1 MMRNNTG
8 SFWRRNRLVL
18 GAAVAMAALL
28 LFSSGM
34 MRKGVVPVHSE
45 TVVRQ
50 PIASVIS
57 TNGKVEPLK
66 NFEAHAPAPATV
78 KHVFAKPADHVK
90 AGQLLLQLD
99 DAQAR
104 SSAAR
109 ALAQVRAAEADVHAV
124 QTGGTQEEVL
134 TTRSELSKVQVERD
148 TAQRNLQ
155 TIQRLQQNGAAAP
168 AEVEEARQR
177 LASADAQIQL
187 LQSKLSKRF
196 STPEIEK
203 VQANLAQAHAAY
215 AAAQDL
221 LRNSNIRA
229 PFAGTVYQ
237 IPVKDGSY
245 VNAGDLLIQ
254 VANLEV
260 VQIRAFVDE
269 PEIGRLAKNQ
279 KVEITWDAVP
289 GRTWEGTLTQTP
301 TVVTTLG
308 TRTVGEIT
316 CQIGN
321 ADRKLLPNVNVNVA
335 IVAARHDDALTV
347 SREAVHDLDGKRIVY
362 EIVNSKIR
370 PVEVKTGIASL
381 TRVEILNGLSEGT
394 RIAPGSA
401 NAQPLRNGT
410 EVKVVER

>member
-1 MMRNNTG
+1 MVRDNT
-8 SFWRRNRLVL
+8 STFWRRNGLVL
-18 GAAVAMAALL
+18 GAAIAIAALL

-34 MRKGVVPVHSE
+34 IRKGVVPVHSE

-78 KHVFAKPADHVK
+78 KRVFAKPADHVK

-187 LQSKLSKRF
+187 LQSKLSRRF

-289 GRTWEGTLTQTP
+289 SRTWEGTLTQTP

-362 EIVNSKIR
+362 EIVNNKIR

>member
-1 MMRNNTG
+1 
-8 SFWRRNRLVL
+8 L
-18 GAAVAMAALL
+18 
-28 LFSSGM
+28 
-34 MRKGVVPVHSE
+34 H
-45 TVVRQ
+45 
-50 PIASVIS
+50 
-57 TNGKVEPLK
+57 
-66 NFEAHAPAPATV
+66 
-78 KHVFAKPADHVK
+78 
-90 AGQLLLQLD
+90 LQVD

-134 TTRSELSKVQVERD
+134 TTRSELSKAQVERD

-321 ADRKLLPNVNVNVA
+321 ADRKLLPNVNVNVT

-362 EIVNSKIR
+362 EIVNNKIR

>member
-1 MMRNNTG
+1 MARDNT
-8 SFWRRNRLVL
+8 STFWRRNGVVL
-18 GAAVAMAALL
+18 GAAVAIAALL

-34 MRKGVVPVHSE
+34 IRKGVVPVHAE

-66 NFEAHAPAPATV
+66 NFEAHAPAAATV
-78 KHVFAKPADHVK
+78 KRVFVKPADQVK
-90 AGQLLLQLD
+90 AGELLVQLD

-134 TTRSELSKVQVERD
+134 TTRSELSKAQVERD

-168 AEVEEARQR
+168 AEVDEARQR
-177 LASADAQIQL
+177 LTSADAQVQL

-196 STPEIEK
+196 SNPEVEK
-203 VQANLAQAHAAY
+203 VEANLAQAKAAY
-215 AAAQDL
+215 AAAEDL
-221 LRNSNIRA
+221 LQNSNIRA

-260 VQIRAFVDE
+260 VQVRAFVDE
-269 PEIGRLAKNQ
+269 PEIGRLAKSQ
-279 KVEITWDAVP
+279 KVEITWDAVS
-289 GRTWEGTLTQTP
+289 GRTWEGSLTQTP

-321 ADRKLLPNVNVNVA
+321 ADKKLLPNVNVNVT
-335 IVAARHDDALTV
+335 IVTARHDNALTV
-347 SREAVHDLDGKRIVY
+347 SREAVHDLNGKRTVY
-362 EIVNSKIR
+362 EIVDNKIK
-370 PVEVKTGIASL
+370 PVEVETGIASL
-381 TRVEILNGLSEGT
+381 TRVEILNGLLEGT

>member
-1 MMRNNTG
+1 MVRDNT
-8 SFWRRNRLVL
+8 STFWRRNGLVL
-18 GAAVAMAALL
+18 GAAIAIAALL

-34 MRKGVVPVHSE
+34 IRKGIVPVHAE